1 MKKEQLYT
9 DNFKST
15 SVLGDWCI
23 FIKKYITR
31 NVIGWALILAMLT
44 ASGAVLYSVK
54 DFFD

>member
-1 MKKEQLYT
+1 MKREQLYT
-9 DNFKST
+9 DNFARKSLYEDLV
-15 SVLGDWCI
+15 SWRQ
-23 FIKKYITR
+23 KHITR

>member
-1 MKKEQLYT
+1 MKREKIYT
-9 DNFKST
+9 DNFARKSIYEDLV
-15 SVLGDWCI
+15 SWR
-23 FIKKYITR
+23 KKHITR